1 MRGES
6 RNVCDGGNV
15 TMTSIGRPLV
25 AALAT
30 ALLLASAGCERS
42 QPGPKP
48 ISGDS
53 APVSGTGKQAP
64 QATVPGEKAK

>member
-1 MRGES
+1 
-6 RNVCDGGNV
+6 
-15 TMTSIGRPLV
+15 MTSIGRLLV

-53 APVSGTGKQAP
+53 APMSGTGKEAP
-64 QATVPGEKAK
+64 QATVPGDKAK

>member
-1 MRGES
+1 
-6 RNVCDGGNV
+6 
-15 TMTSIGRPLV
+15 MTSIGRLLV

-30 ALLLASAGCERS
+30 ALLLTAAGCERS

-53 APVSGTGKQAP
+53 PQVTGTGKEAP
-64 QATVPGEKAK
+64 QPTMPGDKAR

>member
-1 MRGES
+1 
-6 RNVCDGGNV
+6 
-15 TMTSIGRPLV
+15 MTSIGRLPV

-53 APVSGTGKQAP
+53 VPMSGTGKEAP
-64 QATVPGEKAK
+64 QATVPGDKSK